1 MAALGGDCTRLSR
14 ATHDFNKQER
24 QMEEWGFR
32 FADAPAR
39 LAAPDFVE
47 KRANVL
53 RLAQNELID
62 EMRQAAERWCT
73 RRHEGVE
80 AAFDLSV
87 ASMNYP
93 GPVRAAETWMRFCRG
108 AVRRMSED
116 AADQLQLSVAV
127 ARSCG
132 DGLLMPA
139 AERPATSRSP
149 NRVAMAARK
158 RAKPRA
164 SARRPRSRR

>member
-1 MAALGGDCTRLSR
+1 LSR

-87 ASMNYP
+87 ASMHYP

-108 AVRRMSED
+108 AAQRLSED
-116 AADQLQLSVAV
+116 AADQIQLSVAM
-127 ARSCG
+127 ARTCG
-132 DGLLMPA
+132 DGLLMPT
-139 AERPATSRSP
+139 AERPAMSRSSTRP
-149 NRVAMAARK
+149 VARK
-158 RAKPRA
+158 RAA
-164 SARRPRSRR
+164 AARSSGRRRRRSRS